1 MSKVENIFE
10 FLTFIGT
17 VMSFEALILWQ
28 LFKLSKGYKLLM
40 KNINPNLNANLF
52 KKIIKRRTLIDQNIT
67 IKGVSKVYRE
77 LLWAKKN

>member
-40 KNINPNLNANLF
+40 SSYDKEETEKNLLL
-52 KKIIKRRTLIDQNIT
+52 KEVRRI
-67 IKGVSKVYRE
+67 R
-77 LLWAKKN
+77 

>member
-40 KNINPNLNANLF
+40 SSYDKKETEKNLLL
-52 KKIIKRRTLIDQNIT
+52 KEVRRIRYILE
-67 IKGVSKVYRE
+67 GGEY
-77 LLWAKKN
+77 

>member
-40 KNINPNLNANLF
+40 SSYDKEETEKNLLL
-52 KKIIKRRTLIDQNIT
+52 KEVRRIRYILE
-67 IKGVSKVYRE
+67 GGEY
-77 LLWAKKN
+77 

>member
-40 KNINPNLNANLF
+40 NSYEKEETEKNLLL
-52 KKIIKRRTLIDQNIT
+52 KEVRRIRYILE
-67 IKGVSKVYRE
+67 GGEY
-77 LLWAKKN
+77 

>member
-40 KNINPNLNANLF
+40 SSYNKEETEKNLLL
-52 KKIIKRRTLIDQNIT
+52 KEVRRIRYILE
-67 IKGVSKVYRE
+67 GGEY
-77 LLWAKKN
+77 

>member
-28 LFKLSKGYKLLM
+28 LFKLSKGYKLLINSYGKEETE
-40 KNINPNLNANLF
+40 KNLLL
-52 KKIIKRRTLIDQNIT
+52 KEVRRIRYILE
-67 IKGVSKVYRE
+67 GGEY
-77 LLWAKKN
+77 

>member
-40 KNINPNLNANLF
+40 SSYDKKETEKNMLL
-52 KKIIKRRTLIDQNIT
+52 KEVRRIRYILE
-67 IKGVSKVYRE
+67 GGEY
-77 LLWAKKN
+77 

>member
-1 MSKVENIFE
+1 MSRVENIFE

-40 KNINPNLNANLF
+40 SSYDKEETEKNLLL
-52 KKIIKRRTLIDQNIT
+52 KEVRRIRYILE
-67 IKGVSKVYRE
+67 GGEY
-77 LLWAKKN
+77 

>member
-40 KNINPNLNANLF
+40 TSYDKEETEKNLLL
-52 KKIIKRRTLIDQNIT
+52 KEVRRIRYILE
-67 IKGVSKVYRE
+67 GGEY
-77 LLWAKKN
+77 

>member
-40 KNINPNLNANLF
+40 SSYDKEETEKNLLL
-52 KKIIKRRTLIDQNIT
+52 KEVRRIRYILEGGQ
-67 IKGVSKVYRE
+67 Y
-77 LLWAKKN
+77 

>member
-40 KNINPNLNANLF
+40 SSYDKEETEKNLLL
-52 KKIIKRRTLIDQNIT
+52 KEVRRIMYILE
-67 IKGVSKVYRE
+67 GGEY
-77 LLWAKKN
+77 

>member
-1 MSKVENIFE
+1 MRKVENIFE

-40 KNINPNLNANLF
+40 SSYDKEETEKNLLL
-52 KKIIKRRTLIDQNIT
+52 KEVRRIRYILE
-67 IKGVSKVYRE
+67 GGEY
-77 LLWAKKN
+77 

>member
-40 KNINPNLNANLF
+40 SSYDKEETEKNLLL
-52 KKIIKRRTLIDQNIT
+52 KEVRRIRYILE
-67 IKGVSKVYRE
+67 GGE
-77 LLWAKKN
+77 

>member
-40 KNINPNLNANLF
+40 SSYDKEETEKNLLL
-52 KKIIKRRTLIDQNIT
+52 KEVRRIRYLSLIHI
-67 IKGVSKVYRE
+67 
-77 LLWAKKN
+77 

>member
-28 LFKLSKGYKLLM
+28 LFKSSKGYKLLM
-40 KNINPNLNANLF
+40 SSYDKEETEKNLLL
-52 KKIIKRRTLIDQNIT
+52 KEVRRIRYILE
-67 IKGVSKVYRE
+67 GGEY
-77 LLWAKKN
+77 

>member
-40 KNINPNLNANLF
+40 SSYDKEETEKNLLL
-52 KKIIKRRTLIDQNIT
+52 KEVRRIRLSLIHI
-67 IKGVSKVYRE
+67 
-77 LLWAKKN
+77 

>member
-10 FLTFIGT
+10 FLAFIGT

-40 KNINPNLNANLF
+40 SSYDKEETEKNLLL
-52 KKIIKRRTLIDQNIT
+52 KEVRRIRYILE
-67 IKGVSKVYRE
+67 GGEY
-77 LLWAKKN
+77 

>member
-40 KNINPNLNANLF
+40 SSYDKEETEKNL
-52 KKIIKRRTLIDQNIT
+52 
-67 IKGVSKVYRE
+67 
-77 LLWAKKN
+77 